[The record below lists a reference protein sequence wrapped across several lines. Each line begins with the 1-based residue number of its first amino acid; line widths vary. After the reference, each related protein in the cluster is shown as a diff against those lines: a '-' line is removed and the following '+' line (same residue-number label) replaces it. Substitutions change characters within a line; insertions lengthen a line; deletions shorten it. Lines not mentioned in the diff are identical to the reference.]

1 MLKLKLPKLQRLPVL
16 FTPGRPSI
24 VAFVFINVLINV
36 LFFQPTVVSAATADE
51 KTGRSRQESE
61 TEAKKPVVI
70 TAKTMDADNLANK
83 ALFVGDVVAKS
94 DGVTVYADRME
105 VFYSEDSGQ
114 IIRIEYEGSVRMIKD
129 KRSIVAERATYY
141 GDEEKIDF
149 RGDPRILEGD
159 NLVTGSKI
167 FYYPSKDR
175 LVVKDSRVYM
185 HNK

>member
-1 MLKLKLPKLQRLPVL
+1 MLKHKLPEPRRLPVL
-16 FTPGRPSI
+16 SI
-24 VAFVFINVLINV
+24 LSRLSLAVFILVSLS
-36 LFFQPTVVSAATADE
+36 FFQLASLMVFPAAATATE
-51 KTGRSRQESE
+51 KPDRSRQESE
-61 TEAKKPVVI
+61 TQSKKPVVI
-70 TAKTMDADNLANK
+70 TAKTMDADNLAHK

-105 VFYSEDSGQ
+105 VFYSEDTGQ
-114 IIRIEYEGSVRMIKD
+114 IIRIEYEGTVRMIKD
-129 KRSIVAERATYY
+129 KRAIIAERATYY

>member
-1 MLKLKLPKLQRLPVL
+1 LMLKRKLQEPRRLPVL
-16 FTPGRPSI
+16 LILTRLCLAAFIFVGLPLFPPALPLVFAADDYKRPEIS
-24 VAFVFINVLINV
+24 
-36 LFFQPTVVSAATADE
+36 Q
-51 KTGRSRQESE
+51 QESE
-61 TEAKKPVVI
+61 TQSKKPVVI
-70 TAKTMDADNLANK
+70 TAKTMDADNLSHK

-105 VFYSEDSGQ
+105 VFYSEETGQ
-114 IIRIEYEGSVRMIKD
+114 IIRIDYEGGVKMIKN
-129 KRSIVAERATYY
+129 KRAIVSDRATYY

-159 NLVTGSKI
+159 NLVTGSVI

-185 HNK
+185 HSK